1 MCGILGKVD
10 KSKAKLYTNAA
21 TFNLSMKMLSNRGPD
36 FSNIWRKKGA
46 ILGHTRLAVIE
57 TSTDGNQPMT
67 GYGYVVVFN
76 GEIYNYK
83 KLREELILNGY
94 QFKTNS
100 DTEVLLAG
108 WDFWKS
114 DLLNRING
122 MFAFAILDIKTNNLV
137 IARDRFGK
145 KPLYYAEKS
154 GELLFSSNLLALEK
168 ISNRQFNID
177 LKALSYFFQLRYVPG
192 ERTMFNGVFKL
203 GAGCILSYNKNGL
216 SVTNWYDQAEK
227 FSLIEPQE
235 SFSKN
240 ELKKTIR
247 TAVHDRMISDV
258 PLGVFLS
265 GGLDSAVVATLMSE
279 KNPNVKTFT
288 IGFPD
293 SREYDESK
301 EARLMSMHLGSD
313 HTEINVTATSI
324 LKSLDFVFDGLDEP
338 FSDNS
343 AIPMYVLAQNVKEHV
358 TVALSGDGGD
368 EIFAGYRKYKA
379 NMLAE
384 KYQEIFKKITMGH
397 ETRSK
402 YFSKKENNWNESILR
417 IIEFSCESNLDKRL
431 SKVMSSRIENNLI
444 KGISIGN
451 IDDLISHQ
459 LSEIRTSD
467 LINKI
472 LYFDQNNSLVDQM
485 LTKVDRMSM
494 ASGLEVRSPFL
505 DQRVVDFVNK
515 IKGNEKLSM
524 FKNKPLLERTFKN
537 DIPKKVFRMKKKGFD
552 VPMADW
558 IRNELLDIAKWA
570 VDPSRLVKQGIFNEL
585 IPKMWLDQHLNSQG
599 DYSKQI
605 WSMIVFQQWLERRLR

>member
-100 DTEVLLAG
+100 YTEVLLAG

-216 SVTNWYDQAEK
+216 SVTNWYDQDEK

-397 ETRSK
+397 
-402 YFSKKENNWNESILR
+402 
-417 IIEFSCESNLDKRL
+417 
-431 SKVMSSRIENNLI
+431 
-444 KGISIGN
+444 
-451 IDDLISHQ
+451 
-459 LSEIRTSD
+459 
-467 LINKI
+467 
-472 LYFDQNNSLVDQM
+472 
-485 LTKVDRMSM
+485 
-494 ASGLEVRSPFL
+494 
-505 DQRVVDFVNK
+505 
-515 IKGNEKLSM
+515 
-524 FKNKPLLERTFKN
+524 
-537 DIPKKVFRMKKKGFD
+537 
-552 VPMADW
+552 
-558 IRNELLDIAKWA
+558 
-570 VDPSRLVKQGIFNEL
+570 
-585 IPKMWLDQHLNSQG
+585 
-599 DYSKQI
+599 
-605 WSMIVFQQWLERRLR
+605 